1 MKGKKL
7 AALILGAFLTCGMMV
22 TPVLANVPEEAD
34 KSAAEETP
42 DEEMETEVPASRIS
56 DDINGDAELS
66 DEVTGADG
74 RSLTPEGNLS
84 LVDDILT
91 ESGKQFITLTT
102 RDGNYYYLIIDR
114 SNKDQNNVYFLNQ
127 VDERDLFSVMNEDD
141 LEAIEKEKQEEAD
154 REARER
160 AEEARRAAEEVQKQK
175 EEAASETE
183 DVPSTPENASGTAI
197 SRQVLMVAGVV
208 IVLLLAGI
216 VIFAAGKKKKAVRS
230 VQDPDA
236 GYEDD
241 YDDEYASDAEE
252 DEYDET
258 GDDV

>member
-22 TPVLANVPEEAD
+22 TPVLANVPEEAE
-34 KSAAEETP
+34 KSAAEETS

-56 DDINGDAELS
+56 DDINGNAELS
-66 DEVTGADG
+66 DKVTGADG

-141 LEAIEKEKQEEAD
+141 LEAIEKEKQEEDD

-160 AEEARRAAEEVQKQK
+160 AEEARRAAEEAQKLK
-175 EEAASETE
+175 EEASETE
-183 DVPSTPENASGTAI
+183 DVPSTPEKTSGTAV
-197 SRQVLMVAGVV
+197 SRQALMAAGAV
-208 IVLLLAGI
+208 IALLLAGI

-241 YDDEYASDAEE
+241 YDDEYASDEEE
-252 DEYDET
+252 DEYDKT
-258 GDDV
+258 GDDD

>member
-22 TPVLANVPEEAD
+22 TPVLANVPEEAE
-34 KSAAEETP
+34 KSAAEDTP

-160 AEEARRAAEEVQKQK
+160 AEARKAAEEAQKQK
-175 EEAASETE
+175 EEAASEAE
-183 DVPSTPENASGTAI
+183 DVPSTPEKASGTAI
-197 SRQVLMVAGVV
+197 SRQILMAAGVV
-208 IVLLLAGI
+208 IALLLAGI
-216 VIFAAGKKKKAVRS
+216 VIFAARKKKKAVRS

-241 YDDEYASDAEE
+241 YDDEYASDEEE